1 MVKTYPMA
9 FVTAPKKVEFREKS
23 LPKLFPKDVLIKVKA
38 TAICGSDLHIFRGK
52 HPAAPLPVAIGHELS
67 GEVLR
72 IGKRVSKV
80 KEGDRIVVEPVIIC
94 GECYFCRRG
103 EYHLCLNISF
113 QYRKGQ
119 GGFAPYFVAEENWVH
134 PLPENISFEEGSMV
148 EPLSVAIHA
157 VKKGNL
163 RFGQSIAIFGAGAIG
178 LLVLV
183 LSRLSGAGEVFVVD
197 VQGHRLR
204 KAKEL
209 GAFET
214 YDNSKEGAVERIFE
228 ETSRLG
234 VDRSFEAVGLE
245 GTLLQSLKVLRK
257 GGVAIL
263 VGIFENP
270 EVRIPANIF
279 VQREISLM
287 GSQGYCWD
295 FQTALKMLE
304 RGQVKLKGFITHVLP
319 LSSLQEALELLMDP
333 EQGAIKVIIKM
344 DVQEN

>member
-1 MVKTYPMA
+1 MA
-9 FVTAPKKVEFREKS
+9 FVTAPGKVEFREKS
-23 LPKLFPKDVLIKVKA
+23 LPKLSSKDVLIKVKA
-38 TAICGSDLHIFRGK
+38 TAICGSDLHIFKGK

-72 IGKRVSKV
+72 IGNRVSKV
-80 KEGDRIVVEPVIIC
+80 KEGDRVVVEPVIVC

-103 EYHLCLNISF
+103 EYHLCMNISF

-119 GGFAPYFVAEENWVH
+119 GGFAPYFVVEEDWVH
-134 PLPENISFEEGSMV
+134 PLPEDVSFEEGALV

-157 VKKGNL
+157 MKKGNL
-163 RFGQSIAIFGAGAIG
+163 RFGQSIAIFGAGAVG

-183 LSRLSGAGEVFVVD
+183 LSRLAGAGEVFVVD
-197 VQGHRLR
+197 VQEHRLK

-214 YDNSKEGAVERIFE
+214 FDNSKEDAAERILE
-228 ETSRLG
+228 KTSKLG

-245 GTLLQSLKVLRK
+245 GTLVQSLKVLKK
-257 GGVAIL
+257 GGTAIL

-279 VQREISLM
+279 VQREISLI

-304 RGQVKLKGFITHVLP
+304 RGEVKLKEIITHVLP
-319 LSSLQEALELLMDP
+319 LSSLEEALELLMDP
-333 EQGAIKVIIKM
+333 KSKATKVIIKY
-344 DVQEN
+344 E

>member
-9 FVTAPKKVEFREKS
+9 FVTAPGKVEFREKR
-23 LPKLFPKDVLIKVKA
+23 LPELSPKDVLIEVKA
-38 TAICGSDLHIFRGK
+38 TAICGSDLHIFKGK

-67 GEVLR
+67 GEVLST
-72 IGKRVSKV
+72 GKNVSKV
-80 KEGDRIVVEPVIIC
+80 KEGDRVVVEPVIIC
-94 GECYFCRRG
+94 GECYFCQRG

-113 QYRKGQ
+113 KYRKGQ

-134 PLPENISFEEGSMV
+134 PLSENISFEEGSMV

-163 RFGQSIAIFGAGAIG
+163 QFGQSVAIFGAGAVG

-183 LSRLSGAGEVFVVD
+183 LSRLAGAGEVFVVD
-197 VQGHRLR
+197 VQEHRLK

-214 YDNSKEGAVERIFE
+214 LDNSTEGAVEGIFE
-228 ETSRLG
+228 KTSKLG

-245 GTLLQSLKVLRK
+245 ETLVQSLKVLKK
-257 GGVAIL
+257 GGATIL

-270 EVRIPANIF
+270 EARIPANIF
-279 VQREISLM
+279 VQREISLV

-304 RGQVKLKGFITHVLP
+304 RGQVKLKGFITHMFP

-333 EQGAIKVIIKM
+333 NSKAIKVIVK
-344 DVQEN
+344 NG

>member
-1 MVKTYPMA
+1 MA
-9 FVTAPKKVEFREKS
+9 FVTAPGKVEFREKS
-23 LPKLFPKDVLIKVKA
+23 LLKLSPKGVLIKVKA
-38 TAICGSDLHIFRGK
+38 TAICGSDLHIFKGK

-67 GEVLR
+67 GVVLR
-72 IGKRVSKV
+72 TGNSVSKV
-80 KEGDRIVVEPVIIC
+80 KEGDRVVVEPVIVC

-103 EYHLCLNISF
+103 EYHLCMNISF

-119 GGFAPYFVAEENWVH
+119 GGFTPYFVAEEDWVH
-134 PLPENISFEEGSMV
+134 PLPEDVSFEEGALV

-163 RFGQSIAIFGAGAIG
+163 RFGQSIAIFGAGAVG

-183 LSRLSGAGEVFVVD
+183 LSRLAGAGEVFVVD
-197 VQGHRLR
+197 VQEHRLR
-204 KAKEL
+204 KAREF

-214 YDNSKEGAVERIFE
+214 FDNSTEGAVERIFE
-228 ETSRLG
+228 RTSQLG

-245 GTLLQSLKVLRK
+245 GTLVQSLKVLKK
-257 GGVAIL
+257 GGATIL

-279 VQREISLM
+279 VQREISLT

-304 RGQVKLKGFITHVLP
+304 RGKVKLKEIITHVLP

-333 EQGAIKVIIKM
+333 KSKATKVIIKA
-344 DVQEN
+344 DGQEN